1 MLEINELKKEFVVKL
16 KYFRKRNLD
25 VLDYCAL
32 IDLDKIISEYD
43 PEYKNPYQLKL
54 EKQLNEK

>member
-43 PEYKNPYQLKL
+43 PK
-54 EKQLNEK
+54 